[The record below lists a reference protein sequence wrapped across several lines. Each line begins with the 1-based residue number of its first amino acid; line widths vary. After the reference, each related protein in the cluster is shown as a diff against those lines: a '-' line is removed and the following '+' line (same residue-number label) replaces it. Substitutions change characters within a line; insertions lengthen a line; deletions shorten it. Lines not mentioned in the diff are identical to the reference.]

1 MAGQGGGRAAV
12 VGAGIVG
19 LSVAWFLQEQGF
31 EVTVFDVRGV
41 AGGASA
47 GNAGWI
53 TPGMVSPLPEPG
65 VVGYALRSLARRDS
79 PLRVTP
85 TALPTTARFL
95 ASFTMNCRR
104 ARWERGVGSLADIC
118 ALALSSYDLL
128 ERGGVTAELRPSPIV
143 MAFADAAEAVPVEH
157 ELRVIGE
164 AGIALDVTELSQRE
178 LREERPVLSA
188 RSRHGLKLE
197 GQRYLQPLAYTQSL
211 AESFRSRGGQIT
223 SGVRVDR
230 VDPDSG
236 GRLTV
241 IRAGQ
246 GTAFDVAVLASGAW
260 LSRLGKSVGIRLP
273 LAAGRGYSF
282 TVATATPLAGPLYL
296 PSLRVACT
304 PALGGM
310 RLAGTMEFRS
320 ADAPPDRRRIDA
332 IVRSAKNYLEGVDWA
347 SISDVWVGPRPVTAD
362 GLPLIGATRQAG
374 VYVAGGHGMWGMT
387 LGPATGRLLAEFIAK
402 GECPA
407 ALRHFDPCR

>member
-1 MAGQGGGRAAV
+1 MAGHGGSRAAV

-19 LSVAWFLQEQGF
+19 LSVAWFLQEEGF
-31 EVTVFDVRGV
+31 EVTVFDGRGI

-65 VVGYALRSLARRDS
+65 VVGYALRSLVRRDS
-79 PLRVTP
+79 PLRVAP
-85 TALPTTARFL
+85 SALPSTARFL
-95 ASFTMNCRR
+95 ASFAMNCTR
-104 ARWERGVGSLADIC
+104 ARWRRGVGSLADIC

-128 ERGGVTAELRPSPIV
+128 ERGGVTAELWPSPIV
-143 MAFADAAEAVPVEH
+143 MAFGDAAEALPVEH

-164 AGIALDVTELSQRE
+164 AGVALDVTELSQRE

-188 RSRHGLKLE
+188 WARHGLKLE

-211 AESFRSRGGQIT
+211 AESFRARGGQIT

-230 VDPDSG
+230 VEPASG
-236 GRLTV
+236 GKLTV
-241 IRAGQ
+241 IRAGE
-246 GTAFDVAVLASGAW
+246 GAAFDVVVLASGAW
-260 LSRLGKSVGIRLP
+260 LSRLGKSAGVRSP

-282 TVATATPLAGPLYL
+282 TVTTATPLAGPLYL

-304 PALGGM
+304 PAPGGM
-310 RLAGTMEFRS
+310 RLAGTMEFRP
-320 ADAPPDRRRIDA
+320 ADAPLDRRRIDA
-332 IVRSAKNYLEGVDWA
+332 IVRSARDYLEGVDWA

-402 GECPA
+402 SERPA
-407 ALRHFDPCR
+407 ALRDFDPCR